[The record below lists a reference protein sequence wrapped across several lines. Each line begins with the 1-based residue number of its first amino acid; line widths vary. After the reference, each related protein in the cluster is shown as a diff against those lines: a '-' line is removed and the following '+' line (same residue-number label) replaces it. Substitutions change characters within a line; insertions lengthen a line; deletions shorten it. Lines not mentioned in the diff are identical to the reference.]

1 MLLCISHVYLGFAE
15 LFNLL
20 KSFLYQIAIC
30 KSYTIF
36 YPPKISCLNIVEC
49 SNSILTYL
57 GTNCFR
63 KAPPHPHPPPIFIHI
78 SYPC

>member
-36 YPPKISCLNIVEC
+36 HPPKISCLTIVDY
-49 SNSILTYL
+49 SNPILSYL
-57 GTNCFR
+57 GTNCFKR
-63 KAPPHPHPPPIFIHI
+63 SPPPPTPPPIFIHI